1 LILHNVLKV
10 RKRGNL
16 LKSIFI
22 GKGGYIRAGWGIALA
37 VFTYMLMAF
46 LSSMLTALFFDMNV
60 IIGNPSYDNIQS
72 FFTSILVAAAM
83 VALFCLLYKKKPAEM
98 GLDKKKIFLR
108 FIIGV
113 GVGIV
118 AVSLVSLSFFLY
130 GNPTF
135 TWVGFT
141 PENTF
146 PIITSMLAM
155 IGVALHEEVIYRGF
169 FMSALRTTGS
179 KIAVF
184 AIPPFIFSAMH
195 LFNPDYNIR
204 SFITAAMAGF
214 LFAYMFVRTGSLYL
228 PMGFHFAWNFS
239 LGGIWGLPLDGEPEP
254 ALIHSVLEAPPLLAD
269 SEIASMVVLI
279 LVFLFVR
286 FVIPKEQ
293 EPSFTLDKM
302 TKEVIDI

>member
-1 LILHNVLKV
+1 VQLLYKNK
-10 RKRGNL
+10 KRGNL
-16 LKSIFI
+16 LKTIFI
-22 GKGGYIRAGWGIALA
+22 GETGYIRAGWSIALGLL
-37 VFTYMLMAF
+37 TYVLMAF

-60 IIGNPSYDNIQS
+60 IMANPSYDNILG
-72 FFTSILVAAAM
+72 FFTSILTAGAE
-83 VALFCLLYKKKPAEM
+83 VALFCLLYKKKPADM

-108 FIIGV
+108 YIIGALM
-113 GVGIV
+113 GIV

-135 TWVGFT
+135 AWVGFT

-146 PIITSMLAM
+146 PIITSLFAM
-155 IGVALHEEVIYRGF
+155 IGVALHEEVISRGF

-179 KIAVF
+179 KVAVF
-184 AIPPFIFSAMH
+184 VIPPLIFSAMH
-195 LFNPDYNIR
+195 FFNPDYNIR

-239 LGGIWGLPLDGEPEP
+239 LGGIWGLPLGGEPEP

-269 SEIASMVVLI
+269 SEIASMVVII
-279 LVFLFVR
+279 LVFLFTR
-286 FVIPKEQ
+286 FVIPKEP
-293 EPSFTLDKM
+293 EPSFTLDKL
-302 TKEVIDI
+302 TKED

>member
-1 LILHNVLKV
+1 M
-10 RKRGNL
+10 
-16 LKSIFI
+16 KSIFI
-22 GKGGYIRAGWGIALA
+22 GKTGYIRAGWSIVL
-37 VFTYMLMAF
+37 VLLTYVLTAF
-46 LSSMLTALFFDMNV
+46 VSSMLTALFFDMNV
-60 IIGNPSYDNIQS
+60 IIENPSYDNIQG
-72 FFTSILVAAAM
+72 FFTSILTAAA
-83 VALFCLLYKKKPAEM
+83 VIALFCLLYKKKPADM
-98 GLDKKKIFLR
+98 GLDKKYIFLR
-108 FIIGV
+108 YIIGTAM
-113 GVGIV
+113 GIV

-141 PENTF
+141 PENSL

-155 IGVALHEEVIYRGF
+155 IGVALHEEIISRGF

-179 KIAVF
+179 KVAVF
-184 AIPPFIFSAMH
+184 VIPPIIFSGMH
-195 LFNPDYNIR
+195 FFNPDYNVL

-239 LGGIWGLPLDGEPEP
+239 LGGIWGLPLGGEAEP
-254 ALIHSVLEAPPLLAD
+254 ALIRSVLEAPPLLAD
-269 SEIASMVVLI
+269 SEIASMVVLV
-279 LVFLFVR
+279 LVFLFTR

-302 TKEVIDI
+302 TKES